1 MQSHDIRSPYCVNIN
16 LPSTPP
22 PLQLH
27 SDGPKIAMDMN
38 ELIGNTPLAFLN
50 HMAEGCLAKIDE
62 NHNST

>member
-1 MQSHDIRSPYCVNIN
+1 MA
-16 LPSTPP
+16 
-22 PLQLH
+22 
-27 SDGPKIAMDMN
+27 PKIATDMT

>member
-1 MQSHDIRSPYCVNIN
+1 QAPPRSFFNQQSPR
-16 LPSTPP
+16 
-22 PLQLH
+22 H
-27 SDGPKIAMDMN
+27 SAHSNSIQMAPKIATDMT